1 MGDLQDAKRLE
12 RLLPHVRARDEAAAR
27 ELVEALYPLVARVIH
42 AHLPRR
48 DDPEDLMQE
57 VFLKMFS
64 KLDQFRGAVP
74 FEHWVSRIALTTCFD
89 HFRRQRARPEL
100 RWADLSEEQQSI
112 LETIA
117 GGDEPADAAAEAPA
131 LLSRLLDQLP
141 QLDAWL
147 IREVELKE
155 KSLTEV
161 CAETG
166 WNRGA
171 ARVRLFR
178 ARRRLQ
184 SLYNKLEKQKQKFT

>member
-12 RLLPHVRARDEAAAR
+12 RLLPQVRARDEAAAR
-27 ELVEALYPLVARVIH
+27 ELVEALYPVVARVVR

-100 RWADLSEEQQSI
+100 RWADLPEEQQTV
-112 LETIA
+112 LETVS
-117 GGDEPADAAAEAPA
+117 GGEEPADADAPQAMA
-131 LLSRLLDQLP
+131 LLGRLLDQLP

-147 IREVELKE
+147 IREVDLKE
-155 KSLTEV
+155 RSLADV
-161 CAETG
+161 CSETG
-166 WNRGA
+166 WNGGA

-184 SLYNKLEKQKQKFT
+184 ALYNKLDKQRLR